1 MTQILYC
8 DLCGSA
14 IESTIHVIRDCGF
27 AKTIWKSIVPK
38 RGWRDFF
45 NSTLEVTVAGV
56 MRGPSRGWLVGFRMI
71 TSMSDIF
78 NIEFKAVLE
87 GLKLAWD
94 RGFRQVEVESDNSFL
109 INVLR
114 NDLAARDSNK
124 VADQLA
130 KMDRGRVNCLVIHED
145 PHHSV
150 NCERFAGGG
159 YSSINNG

>member
-1 MTQILYC
+1 MSKLKV
-8 DLCGSA
+8 A
-14 IESTIHVIRDCGF
+14 
-27 AKTIWKSIVPK
+27 
-38 RGWRDFF
+38 
-45 NSTLEVTVAGV
+45 VAGV

-78 NIEFKAVLE
+78 NIEVKAVLE

-94 RGFRQVEVESDNSFL
+94 RGFRQIEVESDNSFL
-109 INVLR
+109 INVLQ
-114 NDLAARDSNK
+114 NDLAVVSSIDEIRLILDWYSKDWQVKFRYIQRDSNK
-124 VADQLA
+124 VVDQLA

-145 PHHSV
+145 PPHSV

>member
-1 MTQILYC
+1 
-8 DLCGSA
+8 
-14 IESTIHVIRDCGF
+14 
-27 AKTIWKSIVPK
+27 
-38 RGWRDFF
+38 
-45 NSTLEVTVAGV
+45 

-78 NIEFKAVLE
+78 NIEVKAILE

-114 NDLAARDSNK
+114 NDLAAVSSIDEIRLILDWYSKDWQVKFRYIQRDYNK
-124 VADQLA
+124 VVDQLA

-145 PHHSV
+145 PPHSV